1 MADEKRIFGLLAE
14 FDDPAAL
21 IRAAEKMRD
30 EGYQYYDCHSP
41 FPIHGMDRAMGLKR
55 SIVGYIAGFMAFVGF
70 TFGLGLQWWTSAVDY
85 PLVIAGKPYFSYQ
98 AFVPV
103 TFGLTVLLGA
113 FGAFLGML
121 HTNRLPRLYHELFF
135 SDRFSRKVTND
146 GFFVSVVAKDPK
158 FDQSATTSLLES
170 LGGKHVEVIKSE

>member
-1 MADEKRIFGLLAE
+1 MTDEKEIYGLLAE
-14 FDDPAAL
+14 FADPAAL
-21 IRAAEKMRD
+21 LCAAEQMRD
-30 EGYQYYDCHSP
+30 NGYEHFDCHSP

-55 SIVGYIAGFMAFVGF
+55 SAVGYIAGVMAFIGF
-70 TFGLGLQWWTSAVDY
+70 SLGLGLQWWTSAVDY

-113 FGAFLGML
+113 FGAFLGMM
-121 HTNRLPRLYHELFF
+121 HTNRLPKLYHELFN
-135 SDRFSRKVTND
+135 SERFSTRVTND

-158 FDQSATTSLLES
+158 FDVVTTTSLLES
-170 LGGKHVEVIKSE
+170 IGGKNVEVVKSQ